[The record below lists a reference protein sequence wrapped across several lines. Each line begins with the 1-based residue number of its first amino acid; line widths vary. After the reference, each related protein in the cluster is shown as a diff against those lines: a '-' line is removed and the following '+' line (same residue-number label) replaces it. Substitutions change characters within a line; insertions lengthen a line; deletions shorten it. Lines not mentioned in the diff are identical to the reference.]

1 MKPLLPYGN
10 FTGAFAISVLCQ
22 RGGGIDDLK
31 LTAVILYKVFLFHLV
46 SVDHLS
52 LLNSKPRIKA
62 RSKSAPYRRR
72 KGTSH
77 HESSSSP
84 G

>member
-46 SVDHLS
+46 SVDHLFFV
-52 LLNSKPRIKA
+52 
-62 RSKSAPYRRR
+62 
-72 KGTSH
+72 
-77 HESSSSP
+77 E
-84 G
+84 